1 MLSNKV
7 WTIGKIYESGKDRAG
22 EAVKKVKI
30 CFKKRQNSPKIG
42 GIHASFLG
50 RVYVLENDHPGKV

>member
-7 WTIGKIYESGKDRAG
+7 WTIGKINESGKDRAG
-22 EAVKKVKI
+22 EVKI